1 MSLQKLTSLYTDP
14 CSETAVEFTREGSLP
29 SGANSIFEWDFDGE
43 KISTKEND
51 NHKFRTVGVKNVSLK
66 VSSDNGCSDMISKEF
81 VVKLQA
87 KADFVANN
95 VCVGEDVVFTNNS
108 EVAAGNLIT
117 NGDLVVLMLQ
127 V

>member
-1 MSLQKLTSLYTDP
+1 MSGTST
-14 CSETAVEFTREGSLP
+14 ER
-29 SGANSIFEWDFDGE
+29 

-51 NHKFRTVGVKNVSLK
+51 NHKFGTVGVKNVSLK

-108 EVAAGNLIT
+108 EVAAGNLDYEWRFGGADASGMST
-117 NGDLVVLMLQ
+117 SSNTSPRHNYEVR
-127 V
+127 